1 MTTITTE
8 TSTVLFTASGDDV
21 TFQVT
26 PTTVTFEVT
35 GGSGP
40 GGGASTL
47 DELTDVDTSG
57 KSDGDALVWDSGT
70 STWVADAVSGAGI
83 PASTVNAK
91 GDILAATADDT
102 VTRLAVGSNDTV
114 LMAASGEA
122 TGLKY
127 QALSTSHVSGAV
139 ATSRTISTTSPLSG
153 GGDLSADRT
162 LSIADGTTSTKGA
175 VQLEDSTSS
184 TSTTKA
190 ATPNS
195 VKGAYDLAAAA
206 VPKST
211 ATTKGDLFVATG
223 SGTVV
228 RLGVGTDGQVVTADS
243 AQTAG
248 VKWAT
253 PSGGGG
259 GGGLVLVDSGT
270 FSAQSTINID
280 SVFDGTYDDY
290 RIIISNTASGDVQ
303 LSLRLRAS
311 STDAGTDYGSFRT
324 FTYSGGL
331 AAQANN
337 TGTDEWQVSNC
348 GSSIRCSTALDII
361 GPALAGEKTTFHGL
375 SQGYFTSTGQIVTQ
389 AIGVHDVAAA
399 YDGLSIRCDTNNITG
414 RYAIYGYPK

>member
-1 MTTITTE
+1 MASDFPGALDDLPNP
-8 TSTVLFTASGDDV
+8 TSSTLRDASGDLGHAAQHANANDAIEAIQA
-21 TFQVT
+21 TLGIDPQ
-26 PTTVTFEVT
+26 
-35 GGSGP
+35 GSY
-40 GGGASTL
+40 
-47 DELTDVDTSG
+47 TDVAERLDLLPDPAG
-57 KSDGDALVWDSGT
+57 GSDGDVVTVDSG
-70 STWVADAVSGAGI
+70 AY
-83 PASTVNAK
+83 
-91 GDILAATADDT
+91 IL
-102 VTRLAVGSNDTV
+102 
-114 LMAASGEA
+114 
-122 TGLKY
+122 
-127 QALSTSHVSGAV
+127 
-139 ATSRTISTTSPLSG
+139 
-153 GGDLSADRT
+153 
-162 LSIADGTTSTKGA
+162 
-175 VQLEDSTSS
+175 
-184 TSTTKA
+184 
-190 ATPNS
+190 
-195 VKGAYDLAAAA
+195 
-206 VPKST
+206 
-211 ATTKGDLFVATG
+211 
-223 SGTVV
+223 
-228 RLGVGTDGQVVTADS
+228 
-243 AQTAG
+243 TAG
-248 VKWAT
+248 
-253 PSGGGG
+253 GGGG

-311 STDAGTDYGSFRT
+311 STDATTDYGSFRT